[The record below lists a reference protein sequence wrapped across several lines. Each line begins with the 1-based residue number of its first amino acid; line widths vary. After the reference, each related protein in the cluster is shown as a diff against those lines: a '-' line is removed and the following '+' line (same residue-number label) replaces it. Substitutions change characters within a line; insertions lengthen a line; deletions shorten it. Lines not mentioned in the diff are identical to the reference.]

1 MSDMIRNV
9 STGGSSHD
17 SDPVPRQYDLR
28 TDSDACWAAWVF
40 CFGVAVISAG
50 TAIYMLWLGR

>member
-9 STGGSSHD
+9 SSPGNPD
-17 SDPVPRQYDLR
+17 SDPTPRQYDLR
-28 TDSDACWAAWVF
+28 EDPDVCWSAWVF
-40 CFGVAVISAG
+40 CFGIAVISAG